1 MTKRRIISMSVL
13 SCLMVFLAVEVL
25 SHASESNGTARLLA
39 AERRRNVSDAARKRE
54 AAKKRKE
61 LESKEREPANE
72 GANLR
77 AKIEAERRQKE
88 AQEKWDQI
96 KRELLH
102 EKHALFAAG
111 LTEEQWNLIKP
122 KLERVRELRD
132 RAHSTVGLFLT
143 SSSTSGKNPRGAQS
157 QSVPTWRWNISWEDK
172 PPGELTEAQKI
183 ANMLMKLV
191 DSRNA
196 PAKEFKQ
203 AMDTLRESRARQ
215 KELEEKLSK
224 AREELRKG
232 LTPRQE
238 AALVLMRW
246 L

>member
-1 MTKRRIISMSVL
+1 MALFAVQTLCQTGGSNKTTQPSDAKPWQNMTEAERKMEAEQHLRKQKLEQERGQREFRKRVAEGKKQWR
-13 SCLMVFLAVEVL
+13 LAEEKTRKWHEELPERV
-25 SHASESNGTARLLA
+25 
-39 AERRRNVSDAARKRE
+39 AERRREFLFEKR
-54 AAKKRKE
+54 
-61 LESKEREPANE
+61 
-72 GANLR
+72 
-77 AKIEAERRQKE
+77 
-88 AQEKWDQI
+88 
-96 KRELLH
+96 
-102 EKHALFAAG
+102 ALVASG
-111 LTEEQWNLIKP
+111 LTEDQWKLIKP